1 MKPNRIN
8 RLLVASLLLFVLMIT
23 AVACQKRTP
32 THEGTTPPQTLDTVA
47 SESTGGEPETQP
59 APTVSSVL
67 FPSAELPDYAKYAT
81 ANRIKEVLGSS
92 KTFAVACAFRD
103 LVVPAMASLRAP
115 VDEMETLVPSD
126 IWPLPTYGEMTYNQ

>member
-1 MKPNRIN
+1 MA
-8 RLLVASLLLFVLMIT
+8 LLG
-23 AVACQKRTP
+23 AVACTQGNRP
-32 THEGTTPPQTLDTVA
+32 TDTTPLPETIETVA
-47 SESTGGEPETQP
+47 DAEETVQETV
-59 APTVSSVL
+59 PTDYTVQ
-67 FPSAELPDYAKYAT
+67 FPSSLLPDYAKYTT

-126 IWPLPTYGEMTYNQ
+126 IWSLPTYGEMTYNQ